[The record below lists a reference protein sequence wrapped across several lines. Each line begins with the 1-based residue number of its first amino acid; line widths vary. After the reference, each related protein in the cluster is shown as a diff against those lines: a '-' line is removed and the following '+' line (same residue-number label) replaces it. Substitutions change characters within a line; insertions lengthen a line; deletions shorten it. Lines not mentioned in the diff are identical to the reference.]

1 MEFRL
6 SRHAEWEMGRRSI
19 PLASVQAVIDYP
31 EQRVRDEARAG
42 AWIYQSR
49 LRFEDGRIYLLR
61 VVVAEEHTP
70 AVIVTAYRTSKVEK
84 YWSAE

>member
-6 SRHAEWEMGRRSI
+6 SRHAEWEMARRSI
-19 PLASVQAVIDYP
+19 PLALVRAVMDAP
-31 EQRVRDEARAG
+31 EQRLRDESRAG

-49 LRFEDGRIYLLR
+49 LRFEDGRMYLLR

-70 AVIVTAYRTSKVEK
+70 PVIVTAYRTSKVTK